1 MPGEVL
7 REDFLVPR
15 GISMY
20 RLAKA
25 IGRPQSAVFD
35 IVHGR
40 RAVTPEMSCLMG
52 AALGV
57 APEYFA
63 NLETAY
69 QVGSFDSRFTERVEL
84 LA

>member
-1 MPGEVL
+1 ME
-7 REDFLVPR
+7 FLIPM
-15 GISMY
+15 GISQCL
-20 RLAKA
+20 LAQV
-25 IGRPQSAVFD
+25 IHRPQSAISD